1 MSIFLRII
9 FNFFFLVPPI
19 VEIIP
24 KKEINLDNAPSNSDK
39 DKDNAGILPTEDT
52 SVIMN
57 PKPEDRPTSFFSQP
71 GILAGKNCSL
81 FLFILFTECLLL
93 RQGLGSFIKLPINIF
108 LSCLEPFIFSSQ
120 VVCLSS
126 RLKENQDLF

>member
-1 MSIFLRII
+1 MKILTQLISQISNPIVSYCNFFKRVT
-9 FNFFFLVPPI
+9 FNFSFLVPPI
-19 VEIIP
+19 VDIIP
-24 KKEINLDNAPSNSDK
+24 KKEINLDYAPSNSDK

-81 FLFILFTECLLL
+81 FYLFCLVNVY
-93 RQGLGSFIKLPINIF
+93 FYY
-108 LSCLEPFIFSSQ
+108 
-120 VVCLSS
+120 
-126 RLKENQDLF
+126 